1 MLKHCVHCMIAKMVW
16 RFAWIVL
23 PALLGVWL
31 LGCGLDLSYLNC
43 ASKCEDV
50 SAPVTASGSSGG
62 SGIDAGSN
70 GSDAEMTGADM
81 TLASETSDDVSA
93 GDATGTGSG
102 DSGGTGGDAANDAGC
117 FLCGTMACCFSRYQA
132 CADGG
137 NGCCSLA
144 GGDCDN
150 GCCAGFVCNAALKCA
165 SSCAPLGGNC
175 TTPSDCCQ
183 RTYCGPSNTCVPCLA
198 LEAGCTS
205 AAQCC
210 TNSCSLSGLCL
221 RGGGN

>member
-1 MLKHCVHCMIAKMVW
+1 LARAVAGKRCRDRGGWLAPCQDSAQTVGGAPLPRHPQPEAFPPSCVRLAVGGLTTQSVPRAYSDPRVAHALLKHCVGCMIARMAW

-62 SGIDAGSN
+62 SGVDAASN

-81 TLASETSDDVSA
+81 TIASEASDDVSA
-93 GDATGTGSG
+93 VDLSDTGSV

-117 FLCGTMACCFSRYQA
+117 FLCGTMACCLSRYQV

-137 NGCCSLA
+137 
-144 GGDCDN
+144 
-150 GCCAGFVCNAALKCA
+150 
-165 SSCAPLGGNC
+165 
-175 TTPSDCCQ
+175 
-183 RTYCGPSNTCVPCLA
+183 
-198 LEAGCTS
+198 
-205 AAQCC
+205 
-210 TNSCSLSGLCL
+210 
-221 RGGGN
+221 